1 MSQIVTDLSTIP
13 IKINE
18 HAGETFLRLRIFA
31 QFQSISGTD
40 VSSTDS
46 IYLKVTNVPGFGGS
60 QGQAQGQGQ
69 GQAQAQEFSFLIDET
84 IYDEMFIRNRSRRPH
99 RGDILDLRCCYRKY
113 DDVIEI
119 MHLKQVSI
127 ADLDALRQFVMK
139 SHDDSAIHSFLH

>member
-60 QGQAQGQGQ
+60 QGQGQGQ
-69 GQAQAQEFSFLIDET
+69 TQAQEFSFLIDET